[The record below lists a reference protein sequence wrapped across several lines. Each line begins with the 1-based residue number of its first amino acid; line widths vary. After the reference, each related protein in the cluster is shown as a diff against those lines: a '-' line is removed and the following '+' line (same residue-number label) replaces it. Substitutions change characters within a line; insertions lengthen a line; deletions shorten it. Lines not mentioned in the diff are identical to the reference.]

1 MLNQQGQQ
9 KLVNIL
15 LYNTLYIFFQCSNIK
30 IIPVSFS
37 HIILQTGE
45 DTNTQELLKQVRFK
59 EVNVIVIDKPEI
71 DPEPG
76 NSKIKVALGQK
87 SVGSGGS
94 VSVIIGGLLSGLRE
108 RICFKLPV

>member
-15 LYNTLYIFFQCSNIK
+15 LHNTQYIFFQCSNIK

-59 EVNVIVIDKPEI
+59 EVNVIVIDKPKT
-71 DPEPG
+71 DPEPS
-76 NSKIKVALGQK
+76 NTKIKVGLGQK
-87 SVGSGGS
+87 SAVGGGS
-94 VSVIIGGLLSGLRE
+94 VSVIIGGLLSGLLE
-108 RICFKLPV
+108 RICLKLPV